1 MVWARRRGAVSV
13 RWKLMVLGAE
23 TSLSIRLH
31 LSSTGLSPHA
41 ASRPSP
47 VLAISGF
54 QPSRRVTSTTSWEA
68 RGE

>member
-41 ASRPSP
+41 ASVKRGKYGS
-47 VLAISGF
+47 VLELIHQRSA
-54 QPSRRVTSTTSWEA
+54 
-68 RGE
+68 